1 MKTGFANHKL
11 HQSVLTPPEMRRYR
25 SRLKPFAGLP
35 PLIALID
42 ILFLTLIFFMVSSS
56 FVQISGIKVDLPRIG
71 ATTSAGI
78 EKFIVTIAWAPEGA
92 KIYFNDQE
100 VDEEALKEKLAEVSG
115 ISRSAA
121 IVIRADRRVAGEVT
135 LQVISL
141 AARANLASFIEGMPE
156 GARQETYFGPEKQ

>member
-1 MKTGFANHKL
+1 MKTGFVNHKL
-11 HQSVLTPPEMRRYR
+11 QRSVLAPPEMRRYR
-25 SRLKPFAGLP
+25 SKLKPFAGLP

-92 KIYFNDQE
+92 RIYFNDQE
-100 VDEEALKEKLAEVSG
+100 VDWERLKEKLADVRRM
-115 ISRSAA
+115 SRYAT
-121 IVIRADRRVAGEVT
+121 IVIRSDRGIPMEPVVRVM
-135 LQVISL
+135 SL
-141 AARANLASFIEGMPE
+141 AGKAQLDSIIAVMPE
-156 GARQETYFGPEKQ
+156 AGKPEAVFGP